1 MSICLD
7 TNAYSAFKRGD
18 AVVIDLVEA
27 ADEIAIPSIVL
38 GELFA
43 GFRMGSRA
51 RRNVVELEDFLH
63 RPGVS
68 VAAVTKAVA
77 ERYGTLVSKLKQQGT
92 PLPTTTYGLRPS
104 PWNAARNSSPWTLI
118 STTFPACSPRAGSSD
133 GA

>member
-1 MSICLD
+1 MRICLD

-18 AVVIDLVEA
+18 ADVIDLVEA

-68 VAAVTKAVA
+68 VAAMTKAVA

-92 PLPTTTYGLRPS
+92 PLPS
-104 PWNAARNSSPWTLI
+104 NDIWIAAIAMER
-118 STTFPACSPRAGSSD
+118 
-133 GA
+133 GAQLVTMDAHFDDIPGVFATGWEQ

>member
-92 PLPTTTYGLRPS
+92 PLPTNDI
-104 PWNAARNSSPWTLI
+104 WIAAIALER
-118 STTFPACSPRAGSSD
+118 
-133 GA
+133 GAQLVTMDSHFDDIPGVFATGWEQ

>member
-1 MSICLD
+1 MRICLD

-18 AVVIDLVEA
+18 ADVIDLVEA

-68 VAAVTKAVA
+68 VAAMTKAVA
-77 ERYGTLVSKLKQQGT
+77 ERYGTLVSKLKQQST
-92 PLPTTTYGLRPS
+92 PLPS
-104 PWNAARNSSPWTLI
+104 NDIWIAAIAMER
-118 STTFPACSPRAGSSD
+118 
-133 GA
+133 GAQLVTMDAHFDDIPGVFATGWEQ

>member
-1 MSICLD
+1 MKICLD

-18 AVVIDLVEA
+18 ADVIDLVEA

-51 RRNVVELEDFLH
+51 RRNVVELEDFLR
-63 RPGVS
+63 RPGVT
-68 VAAVTKAVA
+68 VAAVTKAAA

-92 PLPTTTYGLRPS
+92 PLPTNDI
-104 PWNAARNSSPWTLI
+104 WIAAIALER
-118 STTFPACSPRAGSSD
+118 
-133 GA
+133 GAQLVTMDSHFDDIPGVFATGWEP

>member
-1 MSICLD
+1 MRICLD

-18 AVVIDLVEA
+18 ADLRDLVEA

-51 RRNVVELEDFLH
+51 RRNVVELEDFLR

-68 VAAVTKAVA
+68 VAAVTKAAA

-92 PLPTTTYGLRPS
+92 PLPTNDI
-104 PWNAARNSSPWTLI
+104 WIAAIALER
-118 STTFPACSPRAGSSD
+118 
-133 GA
+133 GAQLVTMDSHFADIPGVYATGW